1 VGEPLREY
9 EVWLHRITEGL
20 IAMPFM
26 ILLLALTTAIAM
38 WAFFHYNPHGVPA
51 GKLMGYNAAVLLVAA
66 IAAVAVGA
74 WIFGA
79 AAAMPGK
86 EKFSWYLGI
95 MAGGMVYNV
104 IAAAGGFIRNFVVF
118 PQAKRS
124 VPSHE
129 APQRF

>member
-1 VGEPLREY
+1 
-9 EVWLHRITEGL
+9 
-20 IAMPFM
+20 MPFM
-26 ILLLALTTAIAM
+26 ILLLAITTVIAM
-38 WAFFHYNPHGVPA
+38 WAYFHYNPYGVPA
-51 GKLMGYNAAVLLVAA
+51 GRLMGYNAGVLVLSAA
-66 IAAVAVGA
+66 AAFAVGY

-79 AAAMPGK
+79 AASMPGK

-118 PQAKRS
+118 PQSKRS
-124 VPSHE
+124 VPRHE